1 MKLGMESR
9 AFLTASAI
17 AMAVVVWA
25 GAAPVEGPPRYFD
38 AAAPSENI
46 ARLTICYPSAGTIS
60 NLLALEKQG
69 LLPGGRFEI
78 VGIYHAQEQTDYRQ
92 ARQIAREH
100 NLAWLHFHEIS
111 AALSPAALF
120 RTNAATEEFAAIFR
134 KSDGLILF
142 GGPDLPPR
150 TYGQKTS
157 LLTVV
162 TDPYRHYLELSLIFH
177 LLGGFQDESFRGLL
191 EERPDFPVLGIC
203 LGLQTMNAGTG
214 GTLVQDI
221 QNQTYGRAYVED
233 VIAAG
238 RSQWHSNPW
247 PKVEPQNRLLLS
259 SMLHPIA
266 LSEDSKFVKAMG
278 LGPADRPEV
287 VSSHHQ
293 GAGKIGK
300 GLRIAAASI
309 DGQVVEALE
318 HARFPNV
325 LGVQF
330 HPDFS
335 ILWDKQPRFKLTP
348 RAKEPFAIGTYLEAQ
363 PPSMAF
369 HRAIWTWFFGKVK
382 PAK

>member
-1 MKLGMESR
+1 MKLRMKSR
-9 AFLTASAI
+9 VLLAVSAI
-17 AMAVVVWA
+17 AMAVVAWA
-25 GAAPVEGPPRYFD
+25 GKAPAQEPPRYFD
-38 AAAPSENI
+38 AVGKPEDV
-46 ARLTICYPSAGTIS
+46 ARLTICFPSAGTIS
-60 NLLALEKQG
+60 NLLALKKQG
-69 LLPGGRFEI
+69 LLPGGKFEI
-78 VGIYHAQEQTDYRQ
+78 VGIYHAQERTNYQE
-92 ARQIAREH
+92 ARQLAREQ

-111 AALSPAALF
+111 AALSPAALY
-120 RTNAATEEFAAIFR
+120 RTNAATEEFAEIFR
-134 KSDGLILF
+134 KSDGLIFF

-157 LLTVV
+157 LLTIV
-162 TDPYRHYLELSLIFH
+162 TDPYRHYLELSLMFH

-221 QNQTYGRAYVED
+221 QNETYGRAYVED
-233 VIAAG
+233 IIAAG

-247 PKVEPQNRLLLS
+247 LKIEPQNWLLLS

-266 LSEDSKFVKAMG
+266 LSEESKFVKAMG
-278 LGPADRPEV
+278 FEPADRPEV

-293 GAGKIGK
+293 AAGKIGK
-300 GLRIAAASI
+300 GLRIAATSI

-325 LGVQF
+325 FGVQF

-335 ILWDKQPRFKLTP
+335 ILWDNQPRFNLTP
-348 RAKEPFAIGTYLEAQ
+348 RAKEPFAIGAYLEAH

-369 HRAIWTWFFGKVK
+369 HRTIWTWFFGKVK
-382 PAK
+382 PAA